1 MFATRLKKLF
11 VSSALVGIAASL
23 PTLALAQASSAANF
37 PNKPIKLLVGF
48 APGGGTDAAARTIAI
63 KLTEILGQTVV
74 VDNKPGAGGNIAAD
88 MVAKAQGD
96 GYTIGLANIGSL
108 AVNPHMPNGTPY
120 NTLKDFAMLGNG
132 VSFGN
137 VLVVRADS
145 DIKTFA
151 EYLVAAKSA
160 DKPLFYGSSG
170 FGSAGHLS
178 GELLKQRANTT
189 AQHINY
195 KGGGPAMN
203 GLLGGEIQAIFASA
217 PTAIP
222 LIKAG
227 KLRALAVTGSKR
239 AADLPDVPTIA
250 ELGFPGYLATNWY
263 SFIAPAN
270 TPPAIVQKLNAAIVS
285 AINDQATLARLT
297 AQGMDPDPS
306 TSEEMRAF
314 VTKEY
319 DIWGKV
325 ARTLKF

>member
-1 MFATRLKKLF
+1 MFATKVKKLIA
-11 VSSALVGIAASL
+11 SSALMGIAVTASS
-23 PTLALAQASSAANF
+23 LALAQTNAVANF
-37 PNKPIKLLVGF
+37 PNKPIKLMVGF

-63 KLTEILGQTVV
+63 KLSEILGQTVV

-88 MVAKAQGD
+88 LVAKAPGD

-145 DIKTFA
+145 GIKTFA
-151 EYLVAAKSA
+151 DYLVAAKST

-227 KLRALAVTGSKR
+227 KLRALAVTGAKR

-270 TPPAIVQKLNAAIVS
+270 TPPAIVKKLNAAIVAS
-285 AINDQATLARLT
+285 INDQATLTRLT
-297 AQGMDPDPS
+297 AQGMEPDPS

-319 DIWGKV
+319 DTWGKV

>member
-1 MFATRLKKLF
+1 MFSTQTKKWLLRSVVVGMTAS
-11 VSSALVGIAASL
+11 VSSFAF
-23 PTLALAQASSAANF
+23 AQANTAANF
-37 PNKPIKLLVGF
+37 PTKPIKLMVGF
-48 APGGGTDAAARTIAI
+48 APGGGTDTAARTIAI
-63 KLTEILGQTVV
+63 KLSEILGQTVV
-74 VDNKPGAGGNIAAD
+74 VDNKPGAGGNIAVD
-88 MVAKAQGD
+88 LVAKAPGD
-96 GYTIGLANIGSL
+96 GYTIGLANVGAL

-120 NTLKDFAMLGNG
+120 KTLNDFAMLGNG
-132 VSFGN
+132 VTFGN

-145 DIKTFA
+145 NIKNFA
-151 EYLVAAKSA
+151 DYLAAAKST

-170 FGSAGHLS
+170 FGSAGHMS

-227 KLRALAVTGSKR
+227 KLRALAVTGAKR

-263 SFIAPAN
+263 SFIAPAS
-270 TPPAIVQKLNAAIVS
+270 TPAAIVKKLNTAIVA
-285 AINDQATLARLT
+285 AINDPATLKRLS
-297 AQGMDPDPS
+297 AQAMEPDPS

-319 DIWGKV
+319 EIWGKV

>member
-1 MFATRLKKLF
+1 MFSTKVKMLL
-11 VSSALVGIAASL
+11 
-23 PTLALAQASSAANF
+23 ASSVLAGLSASIPSLAFAQSNAAANF

-63 KLTEILGQTVV
+63 KLGEILGQTVV

-88 MVAKAQGD
+88 MVAKAPGD

-120 NTLKDFAMLGNG
+120 DTLKDFAMLGNG

-145 DIKTFA
+145 NIKTFA
-151 EYLVAAKSA
+151 DYLVAAKST

-178 GELLKQRANTT
+178 GELLKQRADTT

-227 KLRALAVTGSKR
+227 KIRALAVTGAKR
-239 AADLPDVPTIA
+239 AESLPDVPTIA

-263 SFIAPAN
+263 SFIAPAS
-270 TPPAIVQKLNAAIVS
+270 TPEAIVKKLNAAIVE
-285 AINDQATLARLT
+285 AIRDPATLTRLS
-297 AQGMDPDPS
+297 AQAMEPDPS

-319 DIWGKV
+319 DTWGKV
-325 ARTLKF
+325 TRTLKF

>member
-1 MFATRLKKLF
+1 MFTTKFKKLF
-11 VSSALVGIAASL
+11 VSSAWVGIAAIL
-23 PTLALAQASSAANF
+23 PTAVLAQTSSAANY

-48 APGGGTDAAARTIAI
+48 SPGGGTDAAARTIAI
-63 KLTEILGQTVV
+63 KLTDILGQTVV

-96 GYTIGLANIGSL
+96 GYTIGLSNIGSL

-151 EYLVAAKSA
+151 DYLVAAKSK

-178 GELLKQRANTT
+178 GELLKQRADTT

-217 PTAIP
+217 PTATP
-222 LIKAG
+222 LVKAG
-227 KLRALAVTGSKR
+227 KLRALAVTGAKR
-239 AADLPDVPTIA
+239 SADLPDVPTIA

-263 SFIAPAN
+263 SFIAPAS
-270 TPPAIVQKLNAAIVS
+270 TPPAIVQKLNAAIVA
-285 AINDQATLARLT
+285 AIKDPATLTRLS
-297 AQGMDPDPS
+297 AQAMDPDPS

-319 DIWGKV
+319 DTWGKV

>member
-1 MFATRLKKLF
+1 M
-11 VSSALVGIAASL
+11 
-23 PTLALAQASSAANF
+23 
-37 PNKPIKLLVGF
+37 
-48 APGGGTDAAARTIAI
+48 
-63 KLTEILGQTVV
+63 
-74 VDNKPGAGGNIAAD
+74 DNKPGAGGNIAAD
-88 MVAKAQGD
+88 LVAKAPGD

-132 VSFGN
+132 VTFGN

-151 EYLVAAKSA
+151 DYLVAAKST

-178 GELLKQRANTT
+178 GELLKQRADTT

-227 KLRALAVTGSKR
+227 KLRALAVTGAKR
-239 AADLPDVPTIA
+239 AESLPDVPTIA

-263 SFIAPAN
+263 SFIAPAS
-270 TPPAIVQKLNAAIVS
+270 TPAPIVQRLNEAIVKAIR
-285 AINDQATLARLT
+285 DPATLSRLS
-297 AQGMDPDPS
+297 AQAMEPDPS
-306 TSEEMRAF
+306 TTEEMRAF
-314 VTKEY
+314 VTQEY
-319 DIWGKV
+319 DTWGKV
-325 ARTLKF
+325 VRTLKF

>member
-1 MFATRLKKLF
+1 MFTTKFKKLF
-11 VSSALVGIAASL
+11 VSSAWVGIAAIL
-23 PTLALAQASSAANF
+23 PTAVLAQTSSAANY

-48 APGGGTDAAARTIAI
+48 SPGGGTDAAARTIAI
-63 KLTEILGQTVV
+63 KLTDILGQAVV

-96 GYTIGLANIGSL
+96 GYTIGLSNIGSL

-151 EYLVAAKSA
+151 DYLVAAKSK

-178 GELLKQRANTT
+178 GELLKQRADTT

-217 PTAIP
+217 PTATP
-222 LIKAG
+222 LVKAG
-227 KLRALAVTGSKR
+227 KLRALAVTGAKR
-239 AADLPDVPTIA
+239 SADLPDVPTIA

-263 SFIAPAN
+263 SFIAPAS
-270 TPPAIVQKLNAAIVS
+270 TPPAIVQKLNAAIVA
-285 AINDQATLARLT
+285 AIKDPATLTRLS
-297 AQGMDPDPS
+297 AQAMDPDPS

-319 DIWGKV
+319 DTWGKV

>member
-1 MFATRLKKLF
+1 MFATKVKKLF
-11 VSSALVGIAASL
+11 LCSAFVGLAASASS
-23 PTLALAQASSAANF
+23 LALAQTSTAANF

-63 KLTEILGQTVV
+63 KLSEILGQTVV

-88 MVAKAQGD
+88 MVAKAAGD

-145 DIKTFA
+145 NIKTFA
-151 EYLVAAKSA
+151 DYLVAAKST

-178 GELLKQRANTT
+178 GELLKERANTT

-227 KLRALAVTGSKR
+227 KLRALAVTGAKR

-270 TPPAIVQKLNAAIVS
+270 TPPAIVQKLNVAIVS
-285 AINDQATLARLT
+285 AINDQATLTRLT

-306 TSEEMRAF
+306 TPEEMRAF

-319 DIWGKV
+319 DTWGKV

>member
-1 MFATRLKKLF
+1 MFAIRLKKLLTG
-11 VSSALVGIAASL
+11 ALVIGMSAGMSCIAQTQTNAASG
-23 PTLALAQASSAANF
+23 F

-48 APGGGTDAAARTIAI
+48 APGGGTDTAARTIAI
-63 KLTEILGQTVV
+63 KLSEILGQTVV
-74 VDNKPGAGGNIAAD
+74 VDNKPGAGGNIAANL
-88 MVAKAQGD
+88 VAKAPGD

-132 VSFGN
+132 VTFGN

-151 EYLVAAKSA
+151 DYLVAAKST

-178 GELLKQRANTT
+178 GELLKQRADTT

-227 KLRALAVTGSKR
+227 KLRALAVTGAKR
-239 AADLPDVPTIA
+239 AESLPDVPTIA

-263 SFIAPAN
+263 SFIAPAS
-270 TPPAIVQKLNAAIVS
+270 TPAPIVQKLNEAIVK
-285 AINDQATLARLT
+285 AIRDPATLSRLS
-297 AQGMDPDPS
+297 AQAMEPDPS
-306 TSEEMRAF
+306 TTEEMRAF
-314 VTKEY
+314 VTQEY
-319 DIWGKV
+319 DTWGKV
-325 ARTLKF
+325 VRTLKF

>member
-1 MFATRLKKLF
+1 MFATKVKKLF
-11 VSSALVGIAASL
+11 VSSALVGIAVTASS
-23 PTLALAQASSAANF
+23 LALAQTNTVANF

-63 KLTEILGQTVV
+63 KLSEILGQTVV

-88 MVAKAQGD
+88 LVAKAPGD

-145 DIKTFA
+145 NIKTFA
-151 EYLVAAKSA
+151 DYLVAAKST

-227 KLRALAVTGSKR
+227 KLRALAVTGAKR
-239 AADLPDVPTIA
+239 ATDLPDVPTIA

-270 TPPAIVQKLNAAIVS
+270 TPPAIVKKLNAAIVAS
-285 AINDQATLARLT
+285 INDQATLKRLS

>member
-1 MFATRLKKLF
+1 MFAIKAKKLLA
-11 VSSALVGIAASL
+11 SSILVGIAASHSL
-23 PTLALAQASSAANF
+23 MASAQTNAVASF

-48 APGGGTDAAARTIAI
+48 APGGGTDSAARTIAI

-88 MVAKAQGD
+88 LVAKAPGD

-120 NTLKDFAMLGNG
+120 NTLKDFAMLSNG

-145 DIKTFA
+145 NIKTFA
-151 EYLVAAKSA
+151 DYLVAAKSA

-189 AQHINY
+189 SQHINY

-227 KLRALAVTGSKR
+227 KLRALAVTGAKR

-263 SFIAPAN
+263 SFIAPAT
-270 TPPAIVQKLNAAIVS
+270 TPPAIVKKLNAAIVA
-285 AINDQATLARLT
+285 AIKDQATLKRLS

-319 DIWGKV
+319 DTWGKV

>member
-1 MFATRLKKLF
+1 MFATQVKKLF
-11 VSSALVGIAASL
+11 VYSALVGMAASVSSI
-23 PTLALAQASSAANF
+23 ALAQTSAAATY

-63 KLTEILGQTVV
+63 KLSEILGQTVV

-88 MVAKAQGD
+88 LVAKAPGD

-137 VLVVRADS
+137 VLVVKADS

-151 EYLVAAKSA
+151 DYLVAAKKA

-170 FGSAGHLS
+170 FGSAGHMS

-227 KLRALAVTGSKR
+227 KLRALAVTGAKR

-270 TPPAIVQKLNAAIVS
+270 TPPAIVKKLNAAIVS
-285 AINDQATLARLT
+285 AINDQATLARLR
-297 AQGMDPDPS
+297 AQGMEPDPS

-319 DIWGKV
+319 DTWGKV
-325 ARTLKF
+325 AQTLKF

>member
-1 MFATRLKKLF
+1 MFATQVKKLF
-11 VSSALVGIAASL
+11 VYSALVGMAASMSSN
-23 PTLALAQASSAANF
+23 ALAQTSAAATY

-88 MVAKAQGD
+88 LVAKAPGD

-137 VLVVRADS
+137 VLVVKTDS

-151 EYLVAAKSA
+151 HYLVAAKNA

-170 FGSAGHLS
+170 FGSAGHMS

-227 KLRALAVTGSKR
+227 KLRALAVTGAKR

-263 SFIAPAN
+263 SFIAPAS
-270 TPPAIVQKLNAAIVS
+270 TPPAIVKKLNAAIVS
-285 AINDQATLARLT
+285 AINDQATLTRLS
-297 AQGMDPDPS
+297 AQGMEPDPS

-319 DIWGKV
+319 DTWGKV

>member
-1 MFATRLKKLF
+1 MFSHKLKKL
-11 VSSALVGIAASL
+11 VLMSAVIGAIGGVASGAFAQTGAAA
-23 PTLALAQASSAANF
+23 TY

-63 KLTEILGQTVV
+63 KLSEILGQTVV

-88 MVAKAQGD
+88 LVAKAPGD

-108 AVNPHMPNGTPY
+108 AVNPHMPNGTTY
-120 NTLKDFAMLGNG
+120 NPLKDFAMLGNG

-145 DIKTFA
+145 NIKTFA
-151 EYLVAAKSA
+151 DYLVAAKNK
-160 DKPLFYGSSG
+160 DNPLFYGSSG

-178 GELLKQRANTT
+178 GELLKQRADTT

-222 LIKAG
+222 LVKAG
-227 KLRALAVTGSKR
+227 KLRALAVTSDKR
-239 AADLPDVPTIA
+239 AESLPDVPTIV

-263 SFIAPAN
+263 SFIAPAS
-270 TPPAIVQKLNAAIVS
+270 TPPAIVKKLNESIVA
-285 AINDQATLARLT
+285 AINDPATLKRLSGQ
-297 AQGMDPDPS
+297 AMDPDPS
-306 TSEEMRAF
+306 TSQEMRDF
-314 VTKEY
+314 VTKEF
-319 DIWGKV
+319 DTWGKV
-325 ARTLKF
+325 VRTLKF

>member
-1 MFATRLKKLF
+1 MFATKVKKLI
-11 VSSALVGIAASL
+11 VSSALVGIAATASS
-23 PTLALAQASSAANF
+23 LALAQTNTVANF

-63 KLTEILGQTVV
+63 KLSEILGQTVV

-88 MVAKAQGD
+88 LVAKAPGD

-120 NTLKDFAMLGNG
+120 NTLKDFSMLGNG

-151 EYLVAAKSA
+151 DYLIAAKST

-227 KLRALAVTGSKR
+227 KLRALAVTGAKR

-270 TPPAIVQKLNAAIVS
+270 TPPAIVKKLNAAIVS
-285 AINDQATLARLT
+285 AINDQATLTRLG

-319 DIWGKV
+319 DTWGKV

>member
-1 MFATRLKKLF
+1 MFATKVKKLF
-11 VSSALVGIAASL
+11 LCSAFVGLAASASS
-23 PTLALAQASSAANF
+23 LALAQTSTAANF

-63 KLTEILGQTVV
+63 KLSEILGQTVV

-88 MVAKAQGD
+88 MVAKAAGD

-145 DIKTFA
+145 NIKTFA
-151 EYLVAAKSA
+151 DYLVAAKST

-178 GELLKQRANTT
+178 GELLKERANTT

-227 KLRALAVTGSKR
+227 KLRALAVTGAKR

-270 TPPAIVQKLNAAIVS
+270 TPPAIVQKLNVAIVS
-285 AINDQATLARLT
+285 AINDQATLTRLT

-319 DIWGKV
+319 DTWGKV

>member
-1 MFATRLKKLF
+1 MFATKLKKRLASVLVMGTAVC
-11 VSSALVGIAASL
+11 VSSFAHAQTNVAAGF
-23 PTLALAQASSAANF
+23 PT
-37 PNKPIKLLVGF
+37 KPIKLLVGF

-63 KLTEILGQTVV
+63 KLSEILGQTVV

-88 MVAKAQGD
+88 LVAKAPGD

-132 VSFGN
+132 VTFGN

-145 DIKTFA
+145 DIKNFA
-151 EYLVAAKSA
+151 DYLAAAKSA

-178 GELLKQRANTT
+178 GELLKQRADTT

-222 LIKAG
+222 LVKAG
-227 KLRALAVTGSKR
+227 KLRALAVTGAKR
-239 AADLPDVPTIA
+239 AESLPEVPTIA

-263 SFIAPAN
+263 SFIAPAS
-270 TPPAIVQKLNAAIVS
+270 TPPAIVEKLNQAIVK
-285 AINDQATLARLT
+285 AIRDPATLNRLS
-297 AQGMDPDPS
+297 AQAMEPDPS
-306 TSEEMRAF
+306 TPEDMRAF

-319 DIWGKV
+319 DTWGKV
-325 ARTLKF
+325 VRTLKF

>member
-1 MFATRLKKLF
+1 MFSHKLKKLVLMSAVVGVMGS
-11 VSSALVGIAASL
+11 VSSSAFAQSGAAA
-23 PTLALAQASSAANF
+23 TY

-63 KLTEILGQTVV
+63 KLSELLGQTVV

-88 MVAKAQGD
+88 LVAKAPGD

-108 AVNPHMPNGTPY
+108 AVNPHMPNGTSYDP
-120 NTLKDFAMLGNG
+120 LKDFAMLGNG

-145 DIKTFA
+145 NIKTFA
-151 EYLVAAKSA
+151 DYLVAAKNK
-160 DKPLFYGSSG
+160 DNPLFYGSSG

-178 GELLKQRANTT
+178 GELLKQRADTT

-222 LIKAG
+222 LVKAG
-227 KLRALAVTGSKR
+227 KLRALAVTSDKR
-239 AADLPDVPTIA
+239 AASLPDVPTIA

-263 SFIAPAN
+263 SFIAPAS
-270 TPPAIVQKLNAAIVS
+270 TPPAIVKKLNESIVAAIR
-285 AINDQATLARLT
+285 DPATLTRLSGQ
-297 AQGMDPDPS
+297 AMDPDPS

-314 VTKEY
+314 VTKEF
-319 DIWGKV
+319 DTWGMV
-325 ARTLKF
+325 VRTLKF

>member
-1 MFATRLKKLF
+1 MFVPKLKKLLLLSAAF
-11 VSSALVGIAASL
+11 GVFGSVSSGVLAQGSAAS
-23 PTLALAQASSAANF
+23 TY

-63 KLTEILGQTVV
+63 KLSEILGQTVV

-88 MVAKAQGD
+88 LVAKAPGD
-96 GYTIGLANIGSL
+96 GYTIGLANIGSI
-108 AVNPHMPNGTPY
+108 AVNPQMPNGTPY
-120 NTLKDFAMLGNG
+120 DPLKDFAMLGNG
-132 VSFGN
+132 VTFGN

-145 DIKTFA
+145 NIKTFA
-151 EYLVAAKSA
+151 DYLVAAKNK
-160 DKPLFYGSSG
+160 DNPLFYGSSG

-178 GELLKQRANTT
+178 GELLKQRADTT

-227 KLRALAVTGSKR
+227 KLRALAVTSNTR
-239 AADLPDVPTIA
+239 AASLPDVPTIA

-263 SFIAPAN
+263 SFIAPAS
-270 TPPAIVQKLNAAIVS
+270 TPPAIVKKLNESIVAAIR
-285 AINDQATLARLT
+285 DPATLTRLS
-297 AQGMDPDPS
+297 AQAMEPDPS
-306 TSEEMRAF
+306 TSQEMRDF
-314 VTKEY
+314 VTKEF
-319 DIWGKV
+319 DTWGKV
-325 ARTLKF
+325 VRTLKF

>member
-1 MFATRLKKLF
+1 MFAIRLKKLLTG
-11 VSSALVGIAASL
+11 ALVIGMSAGMSCIAQTQTNAASG
-23 PTLALAQASSAANF
+23 F

-48 APGGGTDAAARTIAI
+48 APGGGTDTAARTIAI
-63 KLTEILGQTVV
+63 KLSEILGQTVV

-88 MVAKAQGD
+88 LVAKAPGD

-132 VSFGN
+132 VTFGN

-151 EYLVAAKSA
+151 DYLVAAKST

-178 GELLKQRANTT
+178 GELLKQRADTT

-227 KLRALAVTGSKR
+227 KLRALAVTGAKR
-239 AADLPDVPTIA
+239 AESLPDVPTIA

-263 SFIAPAN
+263 SFIAPAS
-270 TPPAIVQKLNAAIVS
+270 TPAPIVQKLNEAIVK
-285 AINDQATLARLT
+285 AIRDPATLSRLS
-297 AQGMDPDPS
+297 AQAMEPDPS
-306 TSEEMRAF
+306 TTKEMRAF
-314 VTKEY
+314 VTQEY
-319 DIWGKV
+319 DTWGKV
-325 ARTLKF
+325 VRTLKF

>member
-1 MFATRLKKLF
+1 MFATKVKKLF
-11 VSSALVGIAASL
+11 VCSALVGMAASVSS
-23 PTLALAQASSAANF
+23 LAQAQTISVANF

-63 KLTEILGQTVV
+63 KLSDILGQTVV

-88 MVAKAQGD
+88 LVAKAQGD

-151 EYLVAAKSA
+151 DYLVAAKSS

-178 GELLKQRANTT
+178 GELLKQRADTT

-270 TPPAIVQKLNAAIVS
+270 TPPAIVQKLNTAIVS
-285 AINDQATLARLT
+285 AINDPATLTRLS

>member
-1 MFATRLKKLF
+1 MLITTCKKILTRSFLIGTILS
-11 VSSALVGIAASL
+11 VSSVVF
-23 PTLALAQASSAANF
+23 AQANSAANF
-37 PNKPIKLLVGF
+37 PTKPIKLLVGF
-48 APGGGTDAAARTIAI
+48 SPGGGTDTAARTIAI
-63 KLTEILGQTVV
+63 KLSEILGQTVV

-88 MVAKAQGD
+88 LVAKAPGD
-96 GYTIGLANIGSL
+96 GYTIGLSNIGSL
-108 AVNPHMPNGTPY
+108 AVNPHMPNGTTY
-120 NTLKDFAMLGNG
+120 NPLKDFAMLGNG
-132 VSFGN
+132 VTFGN

-145 DIKTFA
+145 NIKTFA
-151 EYLVAAKSA
+151 DYLVAAKST

-170 FGSAGHLS
+170 FGSAGHMS

-227 KLRALAVTGSKR
+227 KLRALAVTGAKR
-239 AADLPDVPTIA
+239 SVDLPDVPTIA

-263 SFIAPAN
+263 SFIAPAS
-270 TPPAIVQKLNAAIVS
+270 TPPAIVKKLNAAIVA
-285 AINDQATLARLT
+285 AIRDPATLKRLA
-297 AQGMDPDPS
+297 AQAMEPDPS

-314 VTKEY
+314 VTKEF
-319 DIWGKV
+319 DTWGKV
-325 ARTLKF
+325 AKTLKF

>member
-1 MFATRLKKLF
+1 MFATKVKKLF
-11 VSSALVGIAASL
+11 VSSALVGIALTASS
-23 PTLALAQASSAANF
+23 LALAQTNTVANF

-63 KLTEILGQTVV
+63 KLSEILGQTVV

-88 MVAKAQGD
+88 LVAKAPGD

-151 EYLVAAKSA
+151 DYLVAAKST

-227 KLRALAVTGSKR
+227 KLRALAVTGAKR
-239 AADLPDVPTIA
+239 ATDLPDVPTIA
-250 ELGFPGYLATNWY
+250 ELGFSGYLATNWY

-270 TPPAIVQKLNAAIVS
+270 TPPAIVKKLNAAIVAS
-285 AINDQATLARLT
+285 INDQATLKRLS

-319 DIWGKV
+319 DTWGKV

>member
-1 MFATRLKKLF
+1 MFATKVKKLF
-11 VSSALVGIAASL
+11 LCSAFVGLAASASS
-23 PTLALAQASSAANF
+23 LALAQTSTAANF

-63 KLTEILGQTVV
+63 KLSEILGQTVV

-88 MVAKAQGD
+88 MVAKAAGD

-145 DIKTFA
+145 NIKTFA
-151 EYLVAAKSA
+151 DYLVAAKST

-178 GELLKQRANTT
+178 GELLKERANTT

-227 KLRALAVTGSKR
+227 KLRALAVTGAKR

-270 TPPAIVQKLNAAIVS
+270 TPPAIVQKLNVAIVS
-285 AINDQATLARLT
+285 AINDQATLTRLT

>member
-151 EYLVAAKSA
+151 DYLVAAKSA

>member
-1 MFATRLKKLF
+1 MFAIRLKKLLTG
-11 VSSALVGIAASL
+11 ALVIGMSAGMSCIAQTQTNAASG
-23 PTLALAQASSAANF
+23 F

-48 APGGGTDAAARTIAI
+48 APGGGTDTAARTIAI
-63 KLTEILGQTVV
+63 KLSEILGQTVV

-88 MVAKAQGD
+88 LVAKAPGD

-132 VSFGN
+132 VTFGN

-151 EYLVAAKSA
+151 DYLVAAKST

-178 GELLKQRANTT
+178 GELLKQRADTT

-227 KLRALAVTGSKR
+227 KLRALAVTGAKR
-239 AADLPDVPTIA
+239 AESLPDVPTIA

-263 SFIAPAN
+263 SFIAPAS
-270 TPPAIVQKLNAAIVS
+270 TPAPIVQKLNEAIVK
-285 AINDQATLARLT
+285 AIRDPATLSRLS
-297 AQGMDPDPS
+297 AQAMEPDPS
-306 TSEEMRAF
+306 TTEEMRTF
-314 VTKEY
+314 VTQEY
-319 DIWGKV
+319 DTWGKV
-325 ARTLKF
+325 VRTLKF

>member
-1 MFATRLKKLF
+1 MFLRSVKKMMVLGALAIALG
-11 VSSALVGIAASL
+11 SASVV
-23 PTLALAQASSAANF
+23 ALAQTNAIANY

-63 KLTEILGQTVV
+63 KLSEILGQTVV

-88 MVAKAQGD
+88 TVAKAAGD

-108 AVNPHMPNGTPY
+108 AVNPHMPNGTTYDP
-120 NTLKDFAMLGNG
+120 LKDFAMLGNG
-132 VSFGN
+132 VTFGN
-137 VLVVRADS
+137 VLVVRNDS
-145 DIKTFA
+145 NIKTFA
-151 EYLVAAKSA
+151 DYLVAAKNK
-160 DKPLFYGSSG
+160 DNPLFYGSSG

-178 GELLKQRANTT
+178 GELLKQRADTT

-227 KLRALAVTGSKR
+227 KLRAIAVTSSKR
-239 AADLPDVPTIA
+239 AESLPDVPTIA

-263 SFIAPAN
+263 SFIAPVSTPAAIVTKLN
-270 TPPAIVQKLNAAIVS
+270 TAIVQAIR
-285 AINDQATLARLT
+285 DPATLTRLS
-297 AQGMDPDPS
+297 AQAMEPDPS
-306 TSEEMRAF
+306 TSQEMRDF
-314 VTKEY
+314 VTKEL
-319 DIWGKV
+319 DTWGKV
-325 ARTLKF
+325 VKTLKF

>member
-1 MFATRLKKLF
+1 MFASKVKKLF
-11 VSSALVGIAASL
+11 ICSAFVGMAVSASSSAL
-23 PTLALAQASSAANF
+23 AQTNTAANF

-88 MVAKAQGD
+88 MVAKAPGD

-151 EYLVAAKSA
+151 QYLVAAKSA

-178 GELLKQRANTT
+178 GELLKQRADTT

-227 KLRALAVTGSKR
+227 KLRALAVTGAKR
-239 AADLPDVPTIA
+239 SADLPDVPTIA

-285 AINDQATLARLT
+285 AINDQATLTRLA

-306 TSEEMRAF
+306 TSEEMRVF

>member
-1 MFATRLKKLF
+1 MFAIQAKKLLA
-11 VSSALVGIAASL
+11 SSILVGIAASL
-23 PTLALAQASSAANF
+23 PLMASAQPNAEASF

-48 APGGGTDAAARTIAI
+48 APGGGTDTAARTIAI
-63 KLTEILGQTVV
+63 KLSEILGQTVV

-88 MVAKAQGD
+88 LVAKAPGD

-108 AVNPHMPNGTPY
+108 AVNPHMPNRTPY
-120 NTLKDFAMLGNG
+120 NTLKDFAMLSNG

-145 DIKTFA
+145 NIKTFA
-151 EYLVAAKSA
+151 DYLVAAKST

-227 KLRALAVTGSKR
+227 KLRALAVTGAKR

-263 SFIAPAN
+263 SFIAPAS
-270 TPPAIVQKLNAAIVS
+270 TPPAIVKKLNAALVA
-285 AINDQATLARLT
+285 AIKDQATLNRLS

-319 DIWGKV
+319 DTWGKV

>member
-74 VDNKPGAGGNIAAD
+74 VDNKPGAGGNISAD

-108 AVNPHMPNGTPY
+108 AVNPQMPNGTPY

-297 AQGMDPDPS
+297 AQGMDPDHS

>member
-1 MFATRLKKLF
+1 MYATTFKKLLTHSF
-11 VSSALVGIAASL
+11 LIGTLCGASNVALSQVN
-23 PTLALAQASSAANF
+23 TTANF
-37 PNKPIKLLVGF
+37 PSKPIKLLVGF

-63 KLTEILGQTVV
+63 KLSEILGQTVV

-88 MVAKAQGD
+88 LVAKAPGD

-120 NTLKDFAMLGNG
+120 KTLQDFAMLGNG

-145 DIKTFA
+145 NIKTFA
-151 EYLVAAKSA
+151 DYLAAAKNTVN
-160 DKPLFYGSSG
+160 PLFYGSSG
-170 FGSAGHLS
+170 FGSAGHMS

-227 KLRALAVTGSKR
+227 KLRALAVTGAKR

-263 SFIAPAN
+263 SFIAPAS
-270 TPPAIVQKLNAAIVS
+270 TPPAVVKKLNEAIVAAIKS
-285 AINDQATLARLT
+285 PETLKRLA
-297 AQGMDPDPS
+297 AQGMEPDPS
-306 TSEEMRAF
+306 SSEEMRAF

-319 DIWGKV
+319 DTWGKV
-325 ARTLKF
+325 AKTLKF